1 MSSGDGGPGEQTGV
15 SVEKTL
21 REVKVYFLE
30 GGGFQRNGSLVNIV
44 VSGVGLISGA
54 DHCV

>member
-1 MSSGDGGPGEQTGV
+1 MSSKDGGPGKQTGV

-21 REVKVYFLE
+21 GEVKVYFLK
-30 GGGFQRNGSLVNIV
+30 GGGFQRNCSLVYIV
-44 VSGVGLISGA
+44 VSGVGLICGA